1 MECEIKILL
10 DKLIEFI
17 TDPAW
22 LSVILSLISTIA
34 VIVIARVQIR
44 LQKQQTKA
52 QEYKLYSELY
62 DLIYN
67 IDRLINNFLHSLY
80 AKLCANK
87 DIEDIKDELDDMRG
101 RFYKTER
108 DLMRRM
114 IDFQLK
120 TPNGRENVR
129 KYQYAIILMANL
141 TSNIH
146 RILQDANGMRLSRTE
161 VEKEY
166 RPSVIAS
173 NEIILKSA
181 IVSRV
186 VNQDNAERM
195 EFFIDQFLEVK
206 DEIIELNYT
215 NEISKFC

>member
-1 MECEIKILL
+1 MTGF
-10 DKLIEFI
+10 IEFI
-17 TDPAW
+17 TNPAW
-22 LSVILSLISTIA
+22 WSVILSAISTIA
-34 VIVIARVQIR
+34 VIVIAAVQIR

-62 DLIYN
+62 DVVN
-67 IDRLINNFLHSLY
+67 SIDWLINNFLHSLY
-80 AKLCANK
+80 AKLCKYK
-87 DIEDIKDELDDMRG
+87 DVEDIKDELDDMRG

-129 KYQYAIILMANL
+129 KYQYAIMLMANL
-141 TSNIH
+141 TSTIH

-166 RPSVIAS
+166 RPSIIAS
-173 NEIILKSA
+173 NEILLKSA
-181 IVSRV
+181 IVSRI
-186 VNQDNAERM
+186 VNQVNAERV
-195 EFFIDQFLEVK
+195 EFAIDQFWEAK
-206 DEIIELNYT
+206 DELTELKFAD
-215 NEISKFC
+215 EISKFC

>member
-1 MECEIKILL
+1 MTGF
-10 DKLIEFI
+10 IEFI
-17 TDPAW
+17 TNPAW
-22 LSVILSLISTIA
+22 WSVILSAISTIA
-34 VIVIARVQIR
+34 VIVIAAVQIR

-62 DLIYN
+62 DVVN
-67 IDRLINNFLHSLY
+67 SIDWLINNFLHSLY
-80 AKLCANK
+80 AKLCKYK
-87 DIEDIKDELDDMRG
+87 DVEDIKDELDDMRG

-129 KYQYAIILMANL
+129 KYQYAIMLMANL
-141 TSNIH
+141 TSTIH

-166 RPSVIAS
+166 RPSIIAS
-173 NEIILKSA
+173 NEILLKSA
-181 IVSRV
+181 IVSRI
-186 VNQDNAERM
+186 VNQVNAERV
-195 EFFIDQFLEVK
+195 EFAIDQFLEAK
-206 DEIIELNYT
+206 DELTELKFAD
-215 NEISKFC
+215 EISKFC

>member
-1 MECEIKILL
+1 MDSETKILL

-17 TDPAW
+17 PDPAW

-34 VIVIARVQIR
+34 VIAIARVQIR

-62 DLIYN
+62 DVVN
-67 IDRLINNFLHSLY
+67 SIDLLINNFLHSLY
-80 AKLCANK
+80 AKLCEYK
-87 DIEDIKDELDDMRG
+87 DVEDIKDELDDMRG

-166 RPSVIAS
+166 RPPMINS

-181 IVSRV
+181 IVSRI
-186 VNQDNAERM
+186 VNQDNAERV
-195 EFFIDQFLEVK
+195 ESTIDQFLEAK
-206 DEIIELNYT
+206 DEIAELKFA

>member
-1 MECEIKILL
+1 MDSETKILL

-34 VIVIARVQIR
+34 VIAIARVQIR

-62 DLIYN
+62 DVVN
-67 IDRLINNFLHSLY
+67 SIDLLINNFLHSLY
-80 AKLCANK
+80 AKLCEYK
-87 DIEDIKDELDDMRG
+87 DVEDIKDELDDMRG

-166 RPSVIAS
+166 RPSMIIS

-181 IVSRV
+181 IVSRI
-186 VNQDNAERM
+186 VNQDNAERV
-195 EFFIDQFLEVK
+195 ESTIDQFLEAK
-206 DEIIELNYT
+206 DEIAELKFA